1 MILFRYQKTQSQLNF
16 GVPRVPFIAI
26 SFERKLYFRWIHSIK
41 LRPFLQVSSRHS
53 PLFTLQSRPTKHP
66 SSTAQPSHPI
76 IQPSSNHQHHQP
88 NRKTPRWNPPR
99 WNPPPIW
106 TWLHVVR
113 ETIIYEATGTKVN
126 DLHLEPIGMFSV
138 DFLGGKG
145 REVTPCGHFPKKKEK
160 TRRWLVVLTRLKNIS
175 QNGNLP
181 QVDWKSQ
188 KYLKPP
194 PRRVCFLKISQWC
207 SAREVWMKLRIGTA
221 KKSLMRLQKGMVI

>member
-76 IQPSSNHQHHQP
+76 IQPSTSPTQSKNPTVEPTTVEPTTYMNVTARSSWDNHLRSN
-88 NRKTPRWNPPR
+88 WNQSQWPSPG
-99 WNPPPIW
+99 
-106 TWLHVVR
+106 
-113 ETIIYEATGTKVN
+113 A
-126 DLHLEPIGMFSV
+126 DGMFSV